1 MKQFYFIIFILLTSF
16 FTQAQEA
23 KTKIACIG
31 NSVTYGATLSD
42 PVTESYPALLQ
53 KRMGNFFDVKNFGH
67 SGATL
72 LKKGHNPYY
81 KTKEF
86 AEAIHFKADIAIIHL
101 GLNDTDPRNWPNYRD
116 DFMPDYNWLVDT
128 LRSTNPKMKIF
139 VCTMT
144 PIFTGHPRFMSSTF
158 TWYWMIQKLIPT
170 IAENNH
176 AELID
181 LYEAFHDRP
190 DLITDPPTLH
200 PNKAGAKKLSEV
212 VYQHITGDF
221 GGLKIADIFTDNMV
235 LQREKPI
242 SIWGTANAGTK
253 VSVDFDHQTAFVSTG
268 SDGKW
273 RISFPARNAS
283 SAPERMTIEN
293 EGTRKVFGNILI
305 GDVWLASGQSNMFF
319 PLSAATGG
327 KEAAANANPGQ
338 NLRLFKYAPYAET
351 DAVAWDS
358 AVLEKANTLD
368 FFHGQWKLNEPSAT
382 GEFSAVAYWFGKKIQ
397 QEENIP
403 IGIIELAVG
412 GSPQISWLSRLTLEA
427 DPLFEPALNDWR
439 HSDYIMQWCRQR
451 ADLNLKNTDFTYQR
465 HPYDPAFNFEAGV
478 AKIINFSVKGVIWY
492 QGESDAENA
501 ELFGKLFPVFVRDWR
516 QQWGYDFPFYYVQLS
531 SINRPSWPYFRDMQ
545 RQMLVK
551 VSNSGMVVTS
561 DLGDPENVHYADKK
575 PVGIRLADMA
585 LNHNYGRKDVV
596 PNGPMVEA
604 VYEKNNHIEIEFS
617 NGTGM
622 KTSDGKALRG
632 FKILDPDGNI
642 FPVAAIVKNKKVVID
657 LTGNRKVVKVMYG
670 WEPFTRANL
679 VNRAGLPAS
688 TFMMEVEKGDFSA
701 TSALPRRSL
710 RLRK

>member
-1 MKQFYFIIFILLTSF
+1 MKQFYFIIFILLTPF
-16 FTQAQEA
+16 LTEAQEA

-31 NSVTYGATLSD
+31 NSVTYGLTLSD
-42 PVTESYPALLQ
+42 PGTESYPALLQ
-53 KRMGNFFDVKNFGH
+53 KKMGNSYDVKNFGH

-72 LKKGHNPYY
+72 LKKGHNPFY

-86 AEAIHFKADIAIIHL
+86 ADAIRFKADIAVIDL
-101 GLNDTDPRNWPNYRD
+101 GLNDTDPRDWPNFRD
-116 DFMPDYNWLVDT
+116 EFMPDYNWLIDT

-158 TWYWMIQKLIPT
+158 TWYWMIQKLIPR

-176 AELID
+176 AWLID

-190 DLITDPPTLH
+190 DLITDHPTLH
-200 PNKAGAKKLSEV
+200 PNKAGAAKLSEV

-221 GGLKIADIFTDNMV
+221 GGLRLTDIFTDNMV
-235 LQREKPI
+235 LQRERPI
-242 SIWGTANAGTK
+242 VIWGTANTGTK
-253 VSVDFDHQTAFVSTG
+253 VSVVFKGQEKSVSTG

-273 RISFPARNAS
+273 KVSFPELSAS
-283 SAPERMTIEN
+283 AIPEQITVESD
-293 EGTRKVFGNILI
+293 TRKIELHNILV

-338 NLRLFKYAPYAET
+338 SLRLFKYVPYAET

-358 AVLEKANTLD
+358 VVLEKANTLD

-451 ADLNLKNTDFTYQR
+451 ADLNLKNTDFKYQR

-545 RQMLVK
+545 RQMLAK
-551 VSNSGMVVTS
+551 VPNSGMVVTS
-561 DLGDPENVHYADKK
+561 DLGDPDNVHYADKQ

-585 LNHNYGRKDVV
+585 LNHSYGRKDVV
-596 PNGPMVEA
+596 PNGPMAER

-622 KTSDGKALRG
+622 RASDGKPLRG

-642 FPVAAIVKNKKVVID
+642 FPVAAIIKNEKVVID
-657 LTGNRKVVKVMYG
+657 LTGNRKAVKVMYG

-679 VNRAGLPAS
+679 VNRAGLPAG
-688 TFMMEVEKGDFSA
+688 TFMMEVGKGN
-701 TSALPRRSL
+701 R
-710 RLRK
+710 